1 MKETNLQ
8 AKNDV
13 GENGALEIV
22 YGGILWLPRFKE
34 DIIDKMCNIYLPT
47 DQQKLPANCIPLEH
61 TCQKNSISL
70 PF

>member
-22 YGGILWLPRFKE
+22 YGGILWLPRFKG

-47 DQQKLPANCIPLEH
+47 DQ
-61 TCQKNSISL
+61 
-70 PF
+70 

>member
-22 YGGILWLPRFKE
+22 YGGIL
-34 DIIDKMCNIYLPT
+34 
-47 DQQKLPANCIPLEH
+47 
-61 TCQKNSISL
+61 
-70 PF
+70 